1 MSKSINIKFP
11 FQDSVKGF
19 FMDMSEDDS
28 SAIKNDLIH
37 LLLTEKGE
45 RYYLPNFGTN
55 LRKYIFEPND
65 SITYAD
71 MKQELNDTIK
81 EYLPNLNITQIL
93 VQNKE
98 NSEYAATVRLDYVI
112 TEGVFETKDY
122 VLLEF

>member
-19 FMDMSEDDS
+19 FVDMSEDDN

-45 RYYLPNFGTN
+45 RYYLPTFGSN

-65 SITYAD
+65 GITHSEIRQD
-71 MKQELNDTIK
+71 LNQTVK
-81 EYLPNLNITQIL
+81 EYLPNLSIDNIDIGH
-93 VQNKE
+93 KDD
-98 NSEYAATVRLDYVI
+98 SEYMVSVRLDYTI
-112 TEGVFETKDY
+112 SEGVFETKDY
-122 VLLEF
+122 VILEF